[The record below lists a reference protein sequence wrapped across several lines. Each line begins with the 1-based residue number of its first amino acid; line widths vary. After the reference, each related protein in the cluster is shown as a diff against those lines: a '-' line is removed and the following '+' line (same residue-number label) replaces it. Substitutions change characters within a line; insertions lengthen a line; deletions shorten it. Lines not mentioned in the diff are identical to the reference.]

1 MRTFSGRFIPRQP
14 GYAVE
19 VGIVTGDVGE
29 SMGLHDC
36 SSAGHTVPRAAAS
49 GRSVSPDS
57 RYAVEIGIGAGK
69 IEKSMDSHRC
79 NDQRIVMQKASL
91 LTGLGGEIQPGRVD
105 GEDPDGEQG
114 TS

>member
-1 MRTFSGRFIPRQP
+1 MRTFLNRLMPRQP
-14 GYAVE
+14 GYPVK

-36 SSAGHTVPRAAAS
+36 WSAGHAVPRAAAS
-49 GRSVSPDS
+49 GRSVSRDS

-69 IEKSMDSHRC
+69 IGKSMDAHRC

-91 LTGLGGEIQPGRVD
+91 LTGFGGEIQPG
-105 GEDPDGEQG
+105 
-114 TS
+114 